1 MHMQSG
7 KPLLGCGSM
16 PSRILYKARA
26 PIMPSLIGRLVG
38 QRYQIEQ
45 VVARGGMATVYLA
58 IDLRLERKV
67 ALKVIHPHL
76 ASDASFRDKFM
87 REARMAAKLSHPNL
101 VNVFD
106 QGEDGEIAFM
116 AMEFVSGITLRDA
129 LKDFGALDAKRALDL
144 FEPMLSGL
152 AAAHRAGVLHRD
164 LKPENVLLA
173 DDGRIKLGDFGLA
186 RDIDNHTSTGSL
198 VGTVAYLSP
207 ELVMRGIAD
216 ARSDVYAA
224 GIMLFEMLTGRQPY
238 EGEQAVQIAY
248 QHANEIVPA
257 PSTVNAGVP
266 ALLDE
271 LVLWATAKEPAHRPN
286 DAVELLAVVQR
297 AKAELKAG
305 RNDTALRVPVLNQST
320 DAKTTVLPA
329 MDLNATEIISAT
341 NLDGATT
348 VLDDFEFQTPDISPL
363 EKLGMKRRGLKIVIA
378 TLLVILMGAG
388 GGWFFS
394 SGPGGF
400 KAIPNLTSRTL
411 EEAQTSLSSLNA
423 DVVIE
428 EVSSAT
434 VAQGLVVNTEPAAGA
449 YYFGG
454 TIKIYISS
462 GPKLVSAPQ
471 LKGLNLAEATAEIIK
486 AGFVLGEVKS
496 AFNSLPI
503 GEIFDYLGSDGTKIP
518 ETSRLDL
525 WVSLGAIPV
534 VAGLSQEVAVAAI
547 ETAGLTI
554 NEINE
559 EFSDSVAAGQV
570 INLVPL
576 SEPLGKNGSVNLL
589 VSKGPNV
596 VIVPNMIGQTILA
609 AKTNLE
615 TLGLRVIVNTDQ
627 LTTKWGIVKVKRQ
640 SAAADTQLR
649 VGDSITI
656 STK

>member
-1 MHMQSG
+1 
-7 KPLLGCGSM
+7 
-16 PSRILYKARA
+16 
-26 PIMPSLIGRLVG
+26 MPSLIGRLVG

>member
-1 MHMQSG
+1 
-7 KPLLGCGSM
+7 
-16 PSRILYKARA
+16 
-26 PIMPSLIGRLVG
+26 MPSLIGRLVG

-58 IDLRLERKV
+58 TDLRLERKV

-76 ASDASFRDKFM
+76 ASDASFRDKFI

-271 LVLWATAKEPAHRPN
+271 LVLWATAKEPSHRPN

-305 RNDTALRVPVLNQST
+305 RNDTALRVPVLNQAT

-348 VLDDFEFQTPDISPL
+348 VLDDFEFQAPDISPL

-423 DVVIE
+423 EVLIE

-434 VAQGLVVNTEPAAGA
+434 VAKGLVVNTEPAAGA

-496 AFNSLPI
+496 AFNSSPI

-525 WVSLGAIPV
+525 WVSLGAIPI

>member
-1 MHMQSG
+1 
-7 KPLLGCGSM
+7 
-16 PSRILYKARA
+16 
-26 PIMPSLIGRLVG
+26 MPSLIGRLVG

-363 EKLGMKRRGLKIVIA
+363 EKLGMKRRGLKILIA
-378 TLLVILMGAG
+378 TLLVILLGAG